1 MAATLSTAAR
11 NSRMDGL
18 NTAIGASGKAKLY
31 NGSKPAS
38 LGAPA
43 GTLLATLVGGS
54 SFFSNA
60 SGVGTFSIYTQ
71 TNSSHV
77 TGTPTFVRITTS
89 ADVVVADIDIGA
101 GAGNITFTGTV
112 TNGQNITGSFT
123 VTDGNA

>member
-1 MAATLSTAAR
+1 MTTTLSTAAR

-60 SGVGTFSIYTQ
+60 SGVGTFSSYTQ

-89 ADVVVADIDIGA
+89 ADVVVADIDIGV